1 MPTLTLETLREA
13 EIRRIHELQHLARQ
27 ARIGLDGHGVVGRPE
42 FRIAR
47 KFQQSDRALWQGG
60 ELRCRHDMLKIRV
73 VAIVKKSH
81 VFIFRGRGSKK
92 SLRQESRVSKPQQ
105 ASSLAPAASAASCG
119 PKATPAPQR
128 VAISPHTQGQ
138 AKKPVICELLDG
150 QMTCDL
156 TRGPSRDVGPM
167 VASCIRAD
175 RNHFC
180 RATVPAA
187 RAGESPAPH
196 VALRQVLFQGIAVR
210 RFRWLI
216 IVVFFFPWLDNE
228 VTGVRGTAGRAVAV
242 QDVSGGWRRTRE
254 GWQRIELLRPA
265 IPYRRPALHPA
276 VVGSLEVLLTM
287 TAMLA
292 LSANNVVPQRDTS
305 GQPSPVA
312 KPQRAIAWGVSLSS

>member
-1 MPTLTLETLREA
+1 MS
-13 EIRRIHELQHLARQ
+13 
-27 ARIGLDGHGVVGRPE
+27 G
-42 FRIAR
+42 
-47 KFQQSDRALWQGG
+47 
-60 ELRCRHDMLKIRV
+60 
-73 VAIVKKSH
+73 
-81 VFIFRGRGSKK
+81 
-92 SLRQESRVSKPQQ
+92 
-105 ASSLAPAASAASCG
+105 
-119 PKATPAPQR
+119 
-128 VAISPHTQGQ
+128 
-138 AKKPVICELLDG
+138 
-150 QMTCDL
+150 
-156 TRGPSRDVGPM
+156 
-167 VASCIRAD
+167 
-175 RNHFC
+175 
-180 RATVPAA
+180 ATVPAA

-292 LSANNVVPQRDTS
+292 LSANNVVPQRKRRDNRRQS
-305 GQPSPVA
+305 RSRNVQ
-312 KPQRAIAWGVSLSS
+312 